1 MNNDKQRWL
10 FQSGIHAIAGISG
23 RDQASFLADEV
34 SFNSGQRP
42 YSSRRTQD
50 ETDRAGS
57 LGCHRADS
65 KQPYSDPSPATART
79 PTTKAERSH
88 NPAQARSDRWRT
100 DSPIAASGLPV
111 QAAGLLPQTT
121 VPNNDCDNDHAARDR
136 KSTRL

>member
-1 MNNDKQRWL
+1 MTNSDGFSNPGYMPLRV
-10 FQSGIHAIAGISG
+10 SAEGIKHFSSLT
-23 RDQASFLADEV
+23 QFHY
-34 SFNSGQRP
+34 NSGQRP

-121 VPNNDCDNDHAARDR
+121 VPNNDCDNDHAARIA
-136 KSTRL
+136 